1 MFFRLFLTFLAS
13 TSASELSGCRKK
25 EGLISLHQSDSPV
38 NGSCEETGLGWKG
51 RPMDFIEDKDQFFTK
66 WTDFFSHPEC
76 VDKIFV
82 HISDKDGT
90 NEQQIRIKENFTLV
104 NVTGQNP
111 SNTILITNRP
121 ESEICKLRSFTSRLV
136 FVPKFFDN
144 RNLLCYE
151 TKQTIAPNAEHPLH
165 AHFLNNIGPIKE
177 RANDRV
183 GVNIFWRRGMVD
195 TCVKAVNWTLNENTT
210 RVEKNLNK
218 SKDEDSIFIPGK
230 CETQEVTL
238 TYIFSEESNFQIDD
252 ATLELRVQAF
262 TEKCLQVDGEGPEGS
277 EVLLLKTG
285 SAIGGF
291 VAALIIAFIIVV
303 IVMMKRKCRKKE
315 DQKEMKDENPIYG
328 LYARNSLESLPTESE
343 VKDENDYYGI

>member
-1 MFFRLFLTFLAS
+1 MLFRLFLTFLAS
-13 TSASELSGCRKK
+13 TSASEPVGCVQKI
-25 EGLISLHQSDSPV
+25 GIDLFQSEPSV
-38 NGSCEETGLGWKG
+38 NGKCEGTGLGWKG
-51 RPMDFIEDKDQFFTK
+51 RHKDLFEDKDQFFTK

-90 NEQQIRIKENFTLV
+90 HEQQIRIKGNFTLI

-111 SNTILITNRP
+111 TNTILITNRP
-121 ESEICKLRSFTSRLV
+121 EGEICKLRSFTSRLV

-144 RNLLCYE
+144 GNLPCYE
-151 TKQTIAPNAEHPLH
+151 TKQTIAPNAEHPLR
-165 AHFLNNIGPIKE
+165 AHFLNNKGPIKE
-177 RANDRV
+177 RAKDRV

-195 TCVKAVNWTLNENTT
+195 TCVQAVDWTVNENTT
-210 RVEKNLNK
+210 RIEKNLSK

-238 TYIFSEESNFQIDD
+238 TYIFSNESNFQIDD
-252 ATLELRVQAF
+252 ANLKLRVQAF
-262 TEKCLQVDGEGPEGS
+262 TENKECQVVLGESKSGD
-277 EVLLLKTG
+277 VDLKIG

-291 VAALIIAFIIVV
+291 VLALIFALIIVV
-303 IVMMKRKCRKKE
+303 IVMMKRKGRKKE

-328 LYARNSLESLPTESE
+328 LYARNSQENLNTESE

>member
-121 ESEICKLRSFTSRLV
+121 QGEICKLRSFTSRLV

-144 RNLLCYE
+144 GNLLCYE
-151 TKQTIAPNAEHPLH
+151 TTQTIVPNAEHPLH

-177 RANDRV
+177 RARDKV
-183 GVNIFWRRGMVD
+183 GVNIFWRREMVD
-195 TCVKAVNWTLNENTT
+195 TCVQAVDWTVNGSTK
-210 RVEKNLNK
+210 RRNK
-218 SKDEDSIFIPGK
+218 STSMGGDEDSIFIPGK
-230 CETQEVTL
+230 CETQEVEL
-238 TYIFSEESNFQIDD
+238 AYIFSEESNFQIDD
-252 ATLELRVQAF
+252 TTLKLRVQKF
-262 TEKCLQVDGEGPEGS
+262 TEKCLQGDGEGPEGS

-285 SAIGGF
+285 SAVGGF
-291 VAALIIAFIIVV
+291 VVALIFVLIVVV
-303 IVMMKRKCRKKE
+303 IVMMKRKGRRKEEKKE
-315 DQKEMKDENPIYG
+315 TDENPIYG
-328 LYARNSLESLPTESE
+328 LYERNSLESIATESE
-343 VKDENDYYGI
+343 VKDENGYYGI